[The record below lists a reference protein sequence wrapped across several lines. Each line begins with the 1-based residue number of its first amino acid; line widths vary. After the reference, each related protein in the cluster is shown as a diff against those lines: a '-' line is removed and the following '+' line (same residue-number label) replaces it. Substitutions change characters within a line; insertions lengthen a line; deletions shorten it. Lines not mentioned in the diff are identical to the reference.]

1 MRAYVLMKVTVGM
14 ERTVMEQIT
23 GIPGLE
29 EVHVLFGDYDYIL
42 ALQAPD
48 VSALTQVITNKIRK
62 LHGVEKTVTLLEAP
76 I

>member
-1 MRAYVLMKVTVGM
+1 MRAYILMKVTVGM
-14 ERTVMEQIT
+14 ERTVMEQVR

-48 VSALTQVITNKIRK
+48 MPALVQLVTSKIRTV
-62 LHGVEKTVTLLEAP
+62 HGVEKTVTLLEAP